1 MEEIVKRVIWID
13 KNIKSQENQIFL
25 EILEGGIKNAK
36 FYPVE
41 SIEEAFDLIKNRE
54 EEINLKN
61 GDKKKAKVFQF
72 RLFYV
77 IVSGSLSNDFC
88 NEYIKATKEYTIL
101 SANTIFCNEEAKH
114 RFNAYYLDDF
124 LNTGRVYN
132 EKSFDKIIDYINR
145 DEATFLNESNLMESK
160 EIYQPCKRSY
170 GNVFFNAS
178 NISDIAYPF
187 FFGQLINS
195 TLINEY
201 ELEGFQKFLLNYY
214 PELKDLI
221 IPSREKKI
229 AIPYYLLAKFY
240 LHMYTYE
247 KCLFFKNMNLDLTN
261 DKFDIY
267 RIYIFLLYDAL
278 NKKSIKSYSKKLYR
292 GTVLSLKEFENLENI
307 LKAKEGLKKG
317 KNKTEINAC
326 LYNCKMFLSFSKSE
340 DIAKSFITFGIKDL
354 IPVLFEVEG
363 LDEKDME
370 SNDFFIS
377 NLDLENISEFNEEE
391 VLFLPFSC
399 FEIVSIKDEE
409 LVIFEKVK
417 IKRITLNYLSKY
429 KTSLYKYI
437 EGIKDEKKFENFLN
451 KAINS
456 SFSKEISQLLNF
468 KEFDI
473 GKNLTNFLNQKFALK
488 KEFLNVNPIQCFQG
502 KSTNYALTAVNNIFE
517 EIPESV
523 QKIISDGVEKLLLT
537 FKNGAKKVMYS
548 NGNKVICEPFDN
560 CTNFRCLGEQ
570 KHINN
575 MCQGN
580 MEHKLCKA
588 QNECNNGKND
598 NCIDKCME
606 KINKKDKKLGIQKSS
621 YFEFYSIG
629 IALGDFIA
637 NYDEI
642 KNQPLIEKLQSL
654 GEVGLNVLVPFV
666 PRILSQFLPKA
677 VFTKIPYA
685 MAAISATEFIFSI
698 VKIARDQSLTRSETY
713 SLIFKKAL
721 SITVQIGLTYLAGQI
736 GFKLLMYMPTIPG
749 KIVAVGAVGLGIAI
763 GFGIRKFKQKFI
775 DAKEETSELSF
786 FSESLYFQYIPKKF
800 REYCIPI
807 LSWKGVSNKAKC
819 FAIELV
825 EDGYRKWLIINIK
838 KWIRKIHNDNYF
850 DVGETVC
857 EYKGISKNPYKVT
870 FILYELKEET
880 KKEDWG
886 EGKDIQEG
894 YSVKLSKY
902 FNQVA
907 TLDVF

>member
-317 KNKTEINAC
+317 KNKTSSSLNSLI
-326 LYNCKMFLSFSKSE
+326 FSKSKLL
-340 DIAKSFITFGIKDL
+340 IKKSLLSISFSSNPSTSNSTGIRSFIPK
-354 IPVLFEVEG
+354 VMKLFAISS
-363 LDEKDME
+363 LLEKDK
-370 SNDFFIS
+370 NILQLYKQTFIS
-377 NLDLENISEFNEEE
+377 FLIF
-391 VLFLPFSC
+391 LFLF
-399 FEIVSIKDEE
+399 
-409 LVIFEKVK
+409 
-417 IKRITLNYLSKY
+417 
-429 KTSLYKYI
+429 
-437 EGIKDEKKFENFLN
+437 
-451 KAINS
+451 
-456 SFSKEISQLLNF
+456 IS
-468 KEFDI
+468 
-473 GKNLTNFLNQKFALK
+473 
-488 KEFLNVNPIQCFQG
+488 
-502 KSTNYALTAVNNIFE
+502 
-517 EIPESV
+517 
-523 QKIISDGVEKLLLT
+523 
-537 FKNGAKKVMYS
+537 
-548 NGNKVICEPFDN
+548 
-560 CTNFRCLGEQ
+560 
-570 KHINN
+570 
-575 MCQGN
+575 
-580 MEHKLCKA
+580 
-588 QNECNNGKND
+588 
-598 NCIDKCME
+598 
-606 KINKKDKKLGIQKSS
+606 
-621 YFEFYSIG
+621 
-629 IALGDFIA
+629 
-637 NYDEI
+637 
-642 KNQPLIEKLQSL
+642 
-654 GEVGLNVLVPFV
+654 
-666 PRILSQFLPKA
+666 
-677 VFTKIPYA
+677 
-685 MAAISATEFIFSI
+685 
-698 VKIARDQSLTRSETY
+698 
-713 SLIFKKAL
+713 
-721 SITVQIGLTYLAGQI
+721 
-736 GFKLLMYMPTIPG
+736 
-749 KIVAVGAVGLGIAI
+749 
-763 GFGIRKFKQKFI
+763 
-775 DAKEETSELSF
+775 
-786 FSESLYFQYIPKKF
+786 SLYFN
-800 REYCIPI
+800 E
-807 LSWKGVSNKAKC
+807 VSRSSYS
-819 FAIELV
+819 FL
-825 EDGYRKWLIINIK
+825 
-838 KWIRKIHNDNYF
+838 DN
-850 DVGETVC
+850 TVPL
-857 EYKGISKNPYKVT
+857 YT
-870 FILYELKEET
+870 FFE
-880 KKEDWG
+880 
-886 EGKDIQEG
+886 
-894 YSVKLSKY
+894 
-902 FNQVA
+902 
-907 TLDVF
+907 